1 MKLHQIKTAAG
12 VMLAA
17 VGLLALSAC
26 AGQAGAQT
34 PVTADTPRTI
44 TVTGNGVAYGAPDVA
59 TIQIGVQTRGSDPGQ
74 AVSDNNTRMEALIA
88 AIEGLGIA
96 EQDLQTTNFSVYV
109 QQDYDPQTGRPLET
123 INYVV
128 DNTLSVTVRD
138 TNRLGD
144 VLTGAVDA
152 GANTIHGVSFSVA
165 DVAALEAQARD
176 KAVADARARAEQ
188 LAQAAGV
195 TLDSILTLSE
205 NISGGQPIPFARD
218 MAQAAVGGAVPVQT
232 GQVQVNLQVNLTYTI
247 K

>member
-1 MKLHQIKTAAG
+1 MKLPQIQTTAG

-17 VGLLALSAC
+17 VAMLALSAC
-26 AGQAGAQT
+26 AGQAAAQT
-34 PVTADTPRTI
+34 PVAADTPRTI
-44 TVTGNGVAYGAPDVA
+44 SVTGSGVAYGAPDVA
-59 TIQIGVQTRGSDPGQ
+59 TVQIGVQTRGSDPGQ
-74 AVSDNNTRMEALIA
+74 AVSDNNARMEALIA
-88 AIEGLGIA
+88 AIQDLGIA
-96 EQDLQTTNFSVYV
+96 EQDLQTSNFSVYV
-109 QQDYDPQTGRPLET
+109 QQDYDPQTGRPLEN

-128 DNTLSVTVRD
+128 DNTLTVTVRD

-152 GANTIHGVSFSVA
+152 GANTIYGVSFSVA

-195 TLDSILTLSE
+195 TLDSILSLSE
-205 NISGGQPIPFARD
+205 NISGGQPIPYAGD
-218 MAQAAVGGAVPVQT
+218 MAQSAVGGAVPVQT
-232 GQVQVNLQVNLTYTI
+232 GQVQVNLQVNITFTI